1 MGLKKALYGVLD
13 QRTSQRGLY
22 PLGGGEILS
31 LAVCAIP
38 PLKRC
43 AQSDGLAGP

>member
-22 PLGGGEILS
+22 PLGGGG
-31 LAVCAIP
+31 
-38 PLKRC
+38 RF
-43 AQSDGLAGP
+43 